1 MTKRG
6 APCLRK
12 HTSNFS
18 SECSPNPLGLV
29 ALLYINSRHWHEIRD
44 RLMKLNRN
52 PQKDEKSVWK
62 GGIGKEE
69 KVVFNKW
76 LSTWKKCVYLCIS
89 LYTLMS
95 AFLLTFL
102 LPSLSPAT
110 LLFNFFFLWLFSCLC
125 LSWPAFESFWP
136 SHQRHLQKWALL
148 LVFSF
153 RRVGSLPLSLCSLE
167 LLRLNNKTV
176 TGKEKV

>member
-110 LLFNFFFLWLFSCLC
+110 LLFNFFFFCGFSLAFACPDRLLNHFDLHTKDIYRNGPC
-125 LSWPAFESFWP
+125 FWSFLSEEWDPCPWASAALNFWD
-136 SHQRHLQKWALL
+136 
-148 LVFSF
+148 
-153 RRVGSLPLSLCSLE
+153 
-167 LLRLNNKTV
+167 
-176 TGKEKV
+176 